1 MKKIIF
7 IIILTA
13 LLVNCDEEDNPVSPG
28 IQTIFSLHFDAGMN
42 NGIMNVDVDFMTN
55 NLSEIPTVTI
65 NDQNI
70 IEFVFDQG
78 SILGE
83 LRNIDYSDTYNYSI
97 SAGGKTTSGIITMP
111 AMPDSIRCNGSILIE
126 GDNNNISAASSFHFT
141 WECTN
146 YDYFV
151 CEYRNDEN
159 REEITS
165 DTEITFSSDESNNI
179 EFRIKS
185 MTGPMV
191 SSGNKP
197 NVSGDYGD
205 GYITAESVR
214 SEYPITID

>member
-1 MKKIIF
+1 MIPHLCIG
-7 IIILTA
+7 L
-13 LLVNCDEEDNPVSPG
+13 PG

-42 NGIMNVDVDFMTN
+42 NGIMNVDVDFLTN

-151 CEYRNDEN
+151 YGR
-159 REEITS
+159 
-165 DTEITFSSDESNNI
+165 SNYN
-179 EFRIKS
+179 
-185 MTGPMV
+185 T
-191 SSGNKP
+191 
-197 NVSGDYGD
+197 
-205 GYITAESVR
+205 ITAFTRTSQCLH
-214 SEYPITID
+214 DDL